1 LILPQEPR
9 GKRSDED
16 DLWNDPDWSRRKQ
29 DITITT
35 VTWRTWP
42 TNMNHAKD
50 LSFIQKKIVERSPEE
65 GEVINT
71 PTLLSSSSS

>member
-9 GKRSDED
+9 GKRSDGD
-16 DLWNDPDWSRRKQ
+16 DLWNDPNWSRRKQ

-42 TNMNHAKD
+42 TNMNHA
-50 LSFIQKKIVERSPEE
+50 PEE